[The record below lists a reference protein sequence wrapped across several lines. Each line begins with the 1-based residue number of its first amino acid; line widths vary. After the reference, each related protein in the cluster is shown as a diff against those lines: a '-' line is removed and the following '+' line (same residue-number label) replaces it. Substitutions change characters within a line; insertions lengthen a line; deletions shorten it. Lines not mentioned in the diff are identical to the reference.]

1 MTRQALER
9 AFGDGPDAII
19 KNGVP
24 NPNFSFN
31 KIVKK
36 FFKIAYKFR
45 FRLPPYYTLVLR
57 SLASLEGFGIA
68 VNPDFKTFGAAYP
81 YAVRRVLNDY
91 SPTTQ
96 RVLRSLLLT
105 EKNVFKWDR
114 ISTLLAISQ
123 KSNADRAA
131 LEMVTVPTEGSSVE
145 APSNSSAGSSD
156 PQPSVGNIAGLL
168 FSRKGVGIRRVIYES
183 DARDLACML
192 ISARAAKYR
201 RIVATRLG
209 EALFDILK
217 GKYSASRA
225 ETVTTPQQKSTA
237 DRIAKDKRLQL
248 ILKSMVGRLRS
259 QPILLAKAG
268 WAAVSVGLWAM
279 ALAFHNFAIYFS
291 DELLKEEAAR
301 IKARRN
307 KTVGVAVGS

>member
-1 MTRQALER
+1 MER
-9 AFGDGPDAII
+9 AFGEGPDAII
-19 KNGVP
+19 KDGVP

-57 SLASLEGFGIA
+57 SLASLEGFGLA
-68 VNPDFKTFGAAYP
+68 VNPDFKTFGSAYP
-81 YAVRRVLNDY
+81 YAVRRVLLDY

-105 EKNVFKWDR
+105 EKNAVKWDR
-114 ISTLLAISQ
+114 ISTLLEISQ
-123 KSNADRAA
+123 KSTADRAA
-131 LEMVTVPTEGSSVE
+131 LEMVTVPTEEDSTAASSN
-145 APSNSSAGSSD
+145 APND
-156 PQPSVGNIAGLL
+156 PQPSISNIAGLL
-168 FSRKGVGIRRVIYES
+168 ISRQGVGIRRVIYEA

-201 RIVATRLG
+201 RSVSERLG
-209 EALFDILK
+209 EALLNILK
-217 GKYSASRA
+217 RKYSKG
-225 ETVTTPQQKSTA
+225 ETMQPKSMPY
-237 DRIAKDKRLQL
+237 RFAKDRRLQF

-268 WAAVSVGLWAM
+268 WAFVSIALWAM
-279 ALAFHNFAIYFS
+279 ALTFHNFAIYLS
-291 DELLKEEAAR
+291 EELHSKSQAAGGE
-301 IKARRN
+301 RRAWN
-307 KTVGVAVGS
+307 KTVAVAMGS